1 MLASGANGETD
12 KFLWSLSSLI
22 RPEWYPDSY
31 INTCF
36 SDLKR
41 FGITKKYFSSTNV
54 EKFSLLQ
61 PSFFAQHFCPDHT
74 RCHPVN
80 LKFDWFSV

>member
-1 MLASGANGETD
+1 MVGPGENGETS
-12 KFLWSLSSLI
+12 KFLWSLSLLI
-22 RPEWYPDSY
+22 RPEWYADSY
-31 INTCF
+31 INTCL

-61 PSFFAQHFCPDHT
+61 PSFLHT
-74 RCHPVN
+74 FLPRSYPV
-80 LKFDWFSV
+80 SPGVS